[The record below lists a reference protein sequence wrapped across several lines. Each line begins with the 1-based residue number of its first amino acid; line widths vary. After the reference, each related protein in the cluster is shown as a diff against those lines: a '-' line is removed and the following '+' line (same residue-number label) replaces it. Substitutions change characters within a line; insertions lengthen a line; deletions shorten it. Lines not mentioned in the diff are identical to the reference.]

1 MESFWG
7 WVIVGVI
14 GWLLY
19 YCVQLLRRRF
29 CDLCGRSAIC
39 HLVNGFSLCRK
50 CSRVAALSTTP
61 VADLIAARITS
72 PNTKG
77 VNSTGESS
85 PAADPVANSIAPTR
99 QGSGFGTGSGGG
111 LLKLAMIAGLGMGL
125 LWLGG
130 FRYPPL
136 PVVTAWRPSVV
147 NDSRVLLLS
156 NQTAHQLT
164 VSVTVTR
171 EGEAESRPV
180 AIPIPPNGNRE
191 IGWAEGCVFQKG
203 DRITLSH
210 PEHLSF
216 SELVP

>member
-1 MESFWG
+1 MT
-7 WVIVGVI
+7 
-14 GWLLY
+14 
-19 YCVQLLRRRF
+19 
-29 CDLCGRSAIC
+29 D
-39 HLVNGFSLCRK
+39 
-50 CSRVAALSTTP
+50 
-61 VADLIAARITS
+61 
-72 PNTKG
+72 PNTRG
-77 VNSTGESS
+77 GNGTGDGL
-85 PAADPVANSIAPTR
+85 PTADPVGGCSASPGI
-99 QGSGFGTGSGGG
+99 GSGPGTSCGGRF
-111 LLKLAMIAGLGMGL
+111 LQLAIIAGLGMGI

-130 FRYPPL
+130 FRHPPL

-164 VSVTVTR
+164 VSLTLTR
-171 EGEAESRPV
+171 EGEAESSPV

-210 PEHLSF
+210 PEHRSF